1 VLSSYGSSARL
12 RARLFAFFSYR
23 AYEIF
28 SCTHITAEGL
38 TGFPGTRHPRC
49 DISRTH
55 STIPPKD
62 DKKKDSDARKAAGD
76 AVWVGKEIEK
86 EEGFW
91 SGDDRLTGVM
101 DGTFKGRRRK
111 FLTTKENK
119 DSVHAA
125 LLEVAPVVAARL
137 GFDSLDLPQGRLW
150 LENYLKLN
158 MDGGAQLMA
167 SSGPL
172 NRGHGPKAA
181 PTQKKTA
188 EQTGEPG
195 EDGLLAPGATPQT
208 AIDVDDASD
217 NMKPIVQANGRAYEN
232 RLRQIDNLYLE
243 THPNDPKRR
252 FYMETRRV
260 HWAFKMYAQER
271 GVWDVAHFSLTP
283 TLPHDI
289 PEDTWLFPE
298 SSCMLC
304 FHTI

>member
-1 VLSSYGSSARL
+1 M
-12 RARLFAFFSYR
+12 
-23 AYEIF
+23 
-28 SCTHITAEGL
+28 
-38 TGFPGTRHPRC
+38 
-49 DISRTH
+49 
-55 STIPPKD
+55 PPKD

-76 AVWVGKEIEK
+76 AVLAGKEIEK

-91 SGDDRLTGVM
+91 SGDGRLTGMM
-101 DGTFKGRRRK
+101 DGAFKGRGRK

-181 PTQKKTA
+181 PIQKKTA

-217 NMKPIVQANGRAYEN
+217 NMKPVVQANGRAYEN
-232 RLRQIDNLYLE
+232 RLR
-243 THPNDPKRR
+243 
-252 FYMETRRV
+252 
-260 HWAFKMYAQER
+260 
-271 GVWDVAHFSLTP
+271 
-283 TLPHDI
+283 
-289 PEDTWLFPE
+289 
-298 SSCMLC
+298 
-304 FHTI
+304 